1 MAKKT
6 DAQKEYEALLKQKMD
21 AIETPQE
28 LIEFIKAEHAE
39 KTRAMNSAL
48 DALTAILAG
57 NDGG

>member
-6 DAQKEYEALLKQKMD
+6 VAQKEYDAWLRQKMD
-21 AIETPQE
+21 AIETPRE

-48 DALTAILAG
+48 DELTAILAG
-57 NDGG
+57 NRGS